1 MKKEFKQYIVPLL
14 LVLLSIDGWASEMY
28 VKQKQLKF
36 ATKYTKG
43 MYLDLSN
50 QYGDVEILNTTSDS
64 IKIIV
69 DVTVNSKK
77 PENTQSYLNNIL
89 VDFRTG
95 AGYAIA
101 ETKWSGDADFFTK
114 SYHAVKAGVVGEDN
128 IVVNYKVYL
137 PKSIELN
144 IKNKFGNVYMES
156 HSGRLTVNVAHG
168 DFRARDLDH
177 AKEIEVRFGKLKVNK
192 LEDSKIN
199 LTSVSLAEIGT
210 ANSISLKST
219 SSDIEIDAVETLVLN
234 SKHDEITIGKLGEVT
249 GLASL
254 SDIKIQGLSNSLK
267 LDLKFGAIRI
277 QKCNTTVSRLDI
289 SSVRTDVA
297 IAFEESASASIEVLI
312 DDKKYLYLGPSIK
325 RISET
330 PSSEAS
336 LRLKLQKG
344 TTLNTLVNIKISKAY
359 LEIGK

>member
-1 MKKEFKQYIVPLL
+1 MKKEFKLYIASIL
-14 LVLLSIDGWASEMY
+14 LVFLSVDSWASEMY

-36 ATKYTKG
+36 AVKYTKG
-43 MYLDLSN
+43 TYLDLSN
-50 QYGDVEILNTTSDS
+50 QYGDIEILNTTADS

-95 AGYAIA
+95 VGYAIA

-137 PKSIELN
+137 PKSMELN

-156 HSGRLTVNVAHG
+156 HTGRLTVNVAHG

-177 AKEIEVRFGKLKVNK
+177 AREIEVRFGKLKVNT
-192 LEDSKIN
+192 LEDTKLN
-199 LTSVSLAEIGT
+199 LISVSLAEIGS

-219 SSDIEIDAVETLVLN
+219 SSDIEIDAIETLVLN
-234 SKHDEITIGKLGEVT
+234 SKHDEITIGKLGEAT
-249 GLASL
+249 GIASL
-254 SDIKIQGLSNSLK
+254 SDIKIQELANNIK

-277 QKCNTTVSRLDI
+277 QKSKASVSRIDLSSLRTDI
-289 SSVRTDVA
+289 S
-297 IAFEESASASIEVLI
+297 IAFEEAASASIEVLI
-312 DDKKYLYLGPSIK
+312 DDKRYLYLGPSIK
-325 RISET
+325 RITET

-344 TTLNTLVNIKISKAY
+344 TTSNTLVNIEISKAY
-359 LEIGK
+359 LELGK